1 MSIWKPLR
9 SLYIKTTNFTDGY
22 HDDYN
27 KLVSFYNFWSFIYD
41 FSVRLDPAYLNQL
54 KNMINQVVCQNDQ
67 VLDIGCGTG
76 LGTIYSAHIA
86 EKVVGIDISKNMI
99 SKFKK
104 KINNKLIENI
114 ELIEGKYPDCIS
126 QSFDT
131 IISSF
136 TIVHFSTKVR
146 PFIYKSIY
154 KNLKKN
160 GRIGLFSAQGEIA
173 HAFETKM
180 EIESNLRNSG
190 FQNIRIQDVSD
201 IYRIVV
207 AEK

>member
-9 SLYIKTTNFTDGY
+9 SLYIKTTNITSGY

-27 KLVSFYNFWSFIYD
+27 KLVSFYKLWSFIYD
-41 FSVRLDPAYLNQL
+41 FSVKLDPAYFNQL
-54 KNMINQVVCQNDQ
+54 KNMINQVVNPNDQ

-76 LGTIYSAHIA
+76 LGTIYSAQIA
-86 EKVVGIDISKNMI
+86 NKVIGIDISADMIFQLRKKVKTKNVD
-99 SKFKK
+99 
-104 KINNKLIENI
+104 NI

-126 QSFDT
+126 QSFDA

-136 TIVHFSTKVR
+136 AIVHFSKEKR

-160 GRIGLFSAQGEIA
+160 GKIGLFSAQGEIA
-173 HAFETKM
+173 HAFETQI
-180 EIESNLRNSG
+180 EIECNLKNNG
-190 FQNIRIQDVSD
+190 FQNIKIQDVSD
-201 IYRIVV
+201 IYRIVI

>member
-1 MSIWKPLR
+1 M
-9 SLYIKTTNFTDGY
+9 
-22 HDDYN
+22 
-27 KLVSFYNFWSFIYD
+27 IY
-41 FSVRLDPAYLNQL
+41 
-54 KNMINQVVCQNDQ
+54 
-67 VLDIGCGTG
+67 
-76 LGTIYSAHIA
+76 
-86 EKVVGIDISKNMI
+86 
-99 SKFKK
+99 KFKK